1 MLVLIMVVFNSMLRL
16 PKCASVRRNVKRRSI
31 HDDDDFVTPP
41 TRKKAVR
48 VKFVAPVSRCVPS
61 SITPIIQR
69 FSAEKKELVAEMG
82 FEGLL
87 HMPLI
92 TNHRDFS
99 HWLLSRVSPT
109 RSAIELESGEV
120 LPLSPEDVK
129 KVLGIP
135 CVGEELQA
143 PNVEV
148 VSHVKRLIAERMKVA
163 SFKDVN
169 KEVLED
175 VLDKHHRGQMSK
187 AEKES
192 FKTAFLM
199 LVMMKFLAPQ
209 SNMDNKCP
217 RYFSALLDP
226 NEIAKFNWSGYVLN
240 EILDAAATV
249 QKKHADGTKCG
260 YITGCSIYLQ
270 VYRLFPNAVHTP
282 NVIII

>member
-1 MLVLIMVVFNSMLRL
+1 M
-16 PKCASVRRNVKRRSI
+16 
-31 HDDDDFVTPP
+31 
-41 TRKKAVR
+41 
-48 VKFVAPVSRCVPS
+48 
-61 SITPIIQR
+61 
-69 FSAEKKELVAEMG
+69 VAEMG

-92 TNHRDFS
+92 TNHR
-99 HWLLSRVSPT
+99 
-109 RSAIELESGEV
+109 
-120 LPLSPEDVK
+120 
-129 KVLGIP
+129 
-135 CVGEELQA
+135 EELQA

-192 FKTAFLM
+192 FKTAFLI
-199 LVMMKFLAPQ
+199 
-209 SNMDNKCP
+209 
-217 RYFSALLDP
+217 YFSALLDP

-240 EILDAAATV
+240 EILDAAAAV

-260 YITGCSIYLQ
+260 EELQ
-270 VYRLFPNAVHTP
+270 AP
-282 NVIII
+282 NVEVVSHVKRLIAERMKAASFKDVNMEELEDVLDKHHRGQMSKAEKESFKTAFLMFVIYDEISCATIKYGQ